1 MVLERTK
8 KTTEVSGKAEAAE
21 IKSDPKGA
29 EYDRF
34 NLDWTAKSVSPITT
48 FKIEYKNMDDNIW
61 KEAEVE
67 AFNMP
72 QEENVYTG
80 THMIDSLTP
89 AAVYVAKVSS
99 RNVYGYSAPSK
110 TFKFATRGADPVQK
124 PLGASGAVPTTNHF
138 VSSFCLSLVALY
150 LLH

>member
-1 MVLERTK
+1 
-8 KTTEVSGKAEAAE
+8 
-21 IKSDPKGA
+21 
-29 EYDRF
+29 
-34 NLDWTAKSVSPITT
+34 
-48 FKIEYKNMDDNIW
+48 MDDNIW

-110 TFKFATRGADPVQK
+110 TFKFATRGA
-124 PLGASGAVPTTNHF
+124 GE
-138 VSSFCLSLVALY
+138 LY
-150 LLH
+150 ISMNIFAKFWANSVREL